1 MSHCYQKYNSVVAK
15 VIKDAYLELNK
26 KFNYEIRATK
36 LGNKR
41 IIKGLFELEKNIK
54 NKYYNY
60 LLSLDKYERLIWY
73 LISEDFDDSNVF
85 ESIEMIEKYCPYTG
99 KAKKLCLKVFEAFQN
114 YMLEEWNINSIN
126 KTESISNS
134 VVRLSP
140 MSDND
145 TNNILKN
152 NNTKDLNYEELKGN
166 ELCYATNLFHEF
178 NYKSLGFKIESII
191 DNKFIGFI
199 GLSKNDYDYEVI
211 DGYEIYCYIL
221 FSERRKKYATNAIE
235 LLLKLFDNNK
245 LLISKED
252 KGYKYLLHKEELE
265 VKTIDIELNEGSRY
279 IDKDLENLGFKLINK
294 EFGFNGIKERY
305 RYTKKED

>member
-1 MSHCYQKYNSVVAK
+1 
-15 VIKDAYLELNK
+15 
-26 KFNYEIRATK
+26 
-36 LGNKR
+36 
-41 IIKGLFELEKNIK
+41 
-54 NKYYNY
+54 
-60 LLSLDKYERLIWY
+60 
-73 LISEDFDDSNVF
+73 
-85 ESIEMIEKYCPYTG
+85 MIEKYCPYTG
-99 KAKKLCLKVFEAFQN
+99 KTKKLYLKVFEAFQN

-134 VVRLSP
+134 IVRLSP
-140 MSDND
+140 MNNTDDNI
-145 TNNILKN
+145 ILKN
-152 NNTKDLNYEELKGN
+152 NNLIDLSYKEAKEN
-166 ELCYATNLFHEF
+166 ELSYVTNLFHEF

-199 GLSKNDYDYEVI
+199 GLSKNDYGYEVI

-252 KGYKYLLHKEELE
+252 KVYKYLLHKEELE

-305 RYTKKED
+305 RYTKKKN